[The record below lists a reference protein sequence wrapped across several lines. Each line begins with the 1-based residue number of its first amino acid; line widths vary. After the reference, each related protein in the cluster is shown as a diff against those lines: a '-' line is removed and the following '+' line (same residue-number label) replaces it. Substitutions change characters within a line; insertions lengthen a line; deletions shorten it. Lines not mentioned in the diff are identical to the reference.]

1 MPQQHDGFMHHPSKM
16 YDIGSNP
23 ICGAIL
29 YMMCQQSHWHI
40 TPPKA
45 PYVCYNYRVINQ
57 KQMIL
62 LTAADYG
69 CVFALSPESEEL
81 CYSPIYENG
90 NINLEEFANVDSD
103 SMDMDTMEL
112 FDIRNRLI
120 QLSQV

>member
-1 MPQQHDGFMHHPSKM
+1 MHHPSKM

-23 ICGAIL
+23 ICGVIL
-29 YMMCQQSHWHI
+29 DTLCQQSYWHI

-57 KQMIL
+57 KQMII
-62 LTAADYG
+62 LTAANYG